1 MDPFSY
7 RDGELF
13 AEELPVAQLAER
25 FGTPLYLYSR
35 DALETHYHAFDD
47 AFGEHPHRVC
57 YAVKAN
63 SNLAVL
69 QVLAQAGAGFD
80 IVSGG
85 ELERVVAAGG
95 RPDRVIFSGVGKRDD
110 EIDLAL
116 KLGIRC
122 FNVESAAEL
131 ERLSARAALHQRV
144 APVSLRVNPDVDPRT
159 HPYISTGLKHSKFGV
174 PLATARD
181 LYRRIADDPNLRAV
195 GVDCHIGSQVMSIEP
210 LLEALTSLLALVDTL
225 ARDGIELDHVDVGG
239 GLGVNYQR
247 GSRGENDDP
256 DLDGFDVE
264 AYGSALAQAMSGR
277 RERLILEPGRYLVA
291 NGGVLLTRLEYL
303 KPASDAEAPGFAV
316 VDAAMN
322 DLIRP
327 ALYQAHHE
335 VRPVVAREDLPVRRW
350 NVVGPVCESGD
361 FLANDRQLALEA
373 GDLLAICSAGA
384 YGFVQSSNYNARSRP
399 PEVLV
404 EGDTFRVVRRRE
416 TVRDQLA
423 LELPEGAVAALPPR
437 QEA

>member
-1 MDPFSY
+1 MQAFP
-7 RDGELF
+7 RIGGVLHADGVPLT
-13 AEELPVAQLAER
+13 AIAER
-25 FGTPLYLYSR
+25 VGTPAYVYSR
-35 DALETHYHAFDD
+35 RYVEARYRALEQALAPRGADI
-47 AFGEHPHRVC
+47 C

-63 SNLAVL
+63 ANLAVL
-69 QVLAQAGAGFD
+69 RCLAELGAGFD

-95 RPDRVIFSGVGKRDD
+95 RADRVIFSGVGKRDD
-110 EIDLAL
+110 EMDLAL

-174 PLATARD
+174 PLASARD

-195 GVDCHIGSQVMSIEP
+195 GVDCHIGSQVMSVDP

-225 ARDGIELDHVDVGG
+225 ARDGINLEHVDVGG
-239 GLGVNYQR
+239 GLGVNSQR
-247 GSRGENDDP
+247 GSRNENDDP
-256 DLDGFDVE
+256 DLDGFDAE

-303 KPASDAEAPGFAV
+303 KPAGDADSPGFAV

-335 VRPVVAREDLPVRRW
+335 VRPVLERDEVPAQRW

-361 FLANDRQLALEA
+361 FLANDRQLALEP

-404 EGDTFRVVRRRE
+404 EDDTFRVVRRRE

-423 LELPEGAVAALPPR
+423 LELPEGAVAALPPQ

>member
-1 MDPFSY
+1 MQAFP
-7 RDGELF
+7 RVDGVLH
-13 AEELPVAQLAER
+13 ADGVPLTSIAER
-25 FGTPLYLYSR
+25 VGTPVYVYSR
-35 DALETHYHAFDD
+35 RYIEARYHILEQALAPRGADI
-47 AFGEHPHRVC
+47 C

-63 SNLAVL
+63 ANLAVL
-69 QVLAQAGAGFD
+69 RCLAELGAGFD

-85 ELERVVAAGG
+85 ELARVIAAGG
-95 RPDRVIFSGVGKRDD
+95 QADRVIFSGVGKRDD
-110 EIDLAL
+110 EMDLAL

-174 PLATARD
+174 PLATARG
-181 LYRRIADDPNLRAV
+181 LYRRIVDDPNLHAV
-195 GVDCHIGSQVMSIEP
+195 GVDCHIGSQVMSVAP
-210 LLEALTSLLALVDTL
+210 LLEALTSLLALVDAL
-225 ARDGIELDHVDVGG
+225 GSDGITLEHVDVGG
-239 GLGVNYQR
+239 GLGVSYER

-256 DLDGFDVE
+256 DLAGFDAE

-303 KPASDAEAPGFAV
+303 KPATDAEAPGFAV

-335 VRPVVAREDLPVRRW
+335 VRPVVARDAPAQRW

-361 FLANDRQLALEA
+361 FLANDRQLALEP

-404 EGDTFRVVRRRE
+404 EDTTFQVVRRRE

-423 LELPEGAVAALPPR
+423 LELPEGAVAALPSR
-437 QEA
+437 QEG